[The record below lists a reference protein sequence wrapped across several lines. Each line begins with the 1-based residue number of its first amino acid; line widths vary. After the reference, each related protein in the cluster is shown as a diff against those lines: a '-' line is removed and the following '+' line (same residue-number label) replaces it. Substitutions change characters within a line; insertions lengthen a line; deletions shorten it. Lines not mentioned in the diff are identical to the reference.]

1 MIERLSRFVW
11 PVDFFISRGSDAA
24 TAYQQALASLDQLV
38 NTQAALLSYADT
50 FRFVGLLFLCSLPL
64 LLFLGA
70 GGPRKQVSIGH

>member
-24 TAYQQALASLDQLV
+24 YQQALALLDQLV